1 MEAFLSPL
9 KESGEYEKIQ
19 AALLKG
25 EGIVELS
32 GCIDSQKLHMIYGLS
47 GGFKRKIIVTFSE
60 LKAKELYEDYEIF
73 DKQVLL
79 YPAKDFIFFQA
90 DIQGNYL
97 TEKRLSCIK
106 SMLDWEEFTLITTID
121 AFMDSIVPKQR
132 FIESSIVIQKGEEI
146 DSTLLS
152 V

>member
-1 MEAFLSPL
+1 M
-9 KESGEYEKIQ
+9 
-19 AALLKG
+19 
-25 EGIVELS
+25 
-32 GCIDSQKLHMIYGLS
+32 
-47 GGFKRKIIVTFSE
+47 
-60 LKAKELYEDYEIF
+60 YEDYEIF

-152 V
+152 SKFFGVFFLMLCFNSNFLISVSVRSISI

>member
-90 DIQGNYL
+90 DIQVNYL
-97 TEKRLSCIK
+97 T
-106 SMLDWEEFTLITTID
+106 
-121 AFMDSIVPKQR
+121 
-132 FIESSIVIQKGEEI
+132 
-146 DSTLLS
+146 
-152 V
+152 